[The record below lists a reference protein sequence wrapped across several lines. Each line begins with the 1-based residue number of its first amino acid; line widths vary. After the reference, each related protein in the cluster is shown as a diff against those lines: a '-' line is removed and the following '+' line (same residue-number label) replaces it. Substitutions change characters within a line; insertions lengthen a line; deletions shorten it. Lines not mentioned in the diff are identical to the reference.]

1 MNCEQI
7 TKRIDTV
14 SALPLSDAER
24 RSWSEHLANCDEC
37 QWVLQGAEA
46 LQVVRNQPD
55 VDPPEDLFENIL
67 NRTAQTQQQ
76 PKQRKQFWL
85 GAGFGG
91 AVAAA
96 IVVAVMTLGVFSE
109 PAQDLPTPVEF
120 MVSMHETRNLYIA
133 IDAEYSMDG
142 AKLSVVLPV
151 GVALSGFNGQRELVW
166 TDDLVAGVNKLTLPL
181 IALGQGG
188 GQMVVTLDHE
198 NNHQVF
204 IINLKLDG

>member
-1 MNCEQI
+1 MNCDQI

-37 QWVLQGAEA
+37 QSALQGAEA
-46 LQVVRNQPD
+46 LQAVRNQPEI
-55 VDPPEDLFENIL
+55 DPPADFFESVL
-67 NRTAQTQQQ
+67 SQTEQAQQQ
-76 PKQRKQFWL
+76 PKQSKQFWL

-96 IVVAVMTLGVFSE
+96 IVVAVMTLGIFGE
-109 PAQDLPTPVEF
+109 PAQELPAPVEF
-120 MVSMHETRNLYIA
+120 MVSMHETRDLYIA
-133 IDAEYSMDG
+133 IDAEYPMRG
-142 AKLSVVLPV
+142 AKLSVVLPD
-151 GVALSGFNGQRELVW
+151 GIALSGFSERRELAW

-181 IALGQGG
+181 IALGQSG

-204 IINLKLDG
+204 IINLKLEG